1 MSKKE
6 NKKYMEKINDYKQ
19 QISILENKLK
29 IYEDTIS
36 DKEKELSDKLVHIIK
51 LQNENSKL
59 KEYIKKYKNKI
70 LSEKKINNNNK
81 SNSNKNINN
90 NENNQKQNSNELENL
105 KKNME
110 NLYKDLQ
117 IKDDEINNLKK
128 QLNIKIKENELYN
141 KDNTLLLNKFT
152 QNESN
157 KYFINNNEN
166 ENNKIEEM
174 LLSYSNMI
182 DNKIKIISL
191 YIDTYFD
198 FPLLDILNI
207 PNLKE
212 FSNNDE
218 ISNFINFNLLIDSI
232 EKTQKNINE
241 KFKNYE
247 TIINNLKNENSLL
260 SNKFDEKIIEISELK
275 KNIINLNSDNYDLS
289 NQIEKLNNNL
299 IIEKNNSLT
308 NYNNNNYIE
317 IQKIFDNYL
326 ENLYKIIKSE
336 LDKLLQFKN
345 LTSYSKIIY
354 DNNNYENNLNNIKFL
369 FEDIFDKYITINNN
383 IIEEYDK
390 ILDDFHK
397 NNKVSYNEKLNEL
410 KIENLKIKEENK
422 NYENILF
429 SEMNEKK
436 LLINQI
442 ESLQNTNDKLN
453 AEITNNLF
461 LRYNNHNKF

>member
-1 MSKKE
+1 MSN
-6 NKKYMEKINDYKQ
+6 NKNNKYLEQINDFKQ
-19 QISILENKLK
+19 QITILENKLK

-36 DKEKELSDKLVHIIK
+36 DKEKKLSEQLVLIIK

-70 LSEKKINNNNK
+70 LSEKNINNNN
-81 SNSNKNINN
+81 NKNINN
-90 NENNQKQNSNELENL
+90 NQKQNLNELENL

-110 NLYKDLQ
+110 NLSKDLQ
-117 IKDDEINNLKK
+117 IKNDEINNLKN
-128 QLNIKIKENELYN
+128 QLNIKLKENELYN
-141 KDNTLLLNKFT
+141 KDNTLLLNKFK
-152 QNESN
+152 QNEN
-157 KYFINNNEN
+157 NNYFINNNEN
-166 ENNKIEEM
+166 DINKIEEM

-182 DNKIKIISL
+182 ENKIKIFSL

-207 PNLKE
+207 PNLKD

-218 ISNFINFNLLIDSI
+218 ISNFINFNILIDSI
-232 EKTQKNINE
+232 EKSQKNINE

-260 SNKFDEKIIEISELK
+260 SNKFDEKVFEITELK
-275 KNIINLNSDNYDLS
+275 KNILNLKTDNYDLS
-289 NQIEKLNNNL
+289 NQIEKLNNNI
-299 IIEKNNSLT
+299 IIEKNNSLA
-308 NYNNNNYIE
+308 NYNKFNYNE
-317 IQKIFDNYL
+317 TQKIFDNYI
-326 ENLYKIIKSE
+326 ENLYNIIKTE
-336 LDKLLQFKN
+336 LNKILQFTN

-354 DNNNYENNLNNIKFL
+354 DNNNYDENNLNNIKFL
-369 FEDIFDKYITINNN
+369 FEDVFDKYITINNN

-397 NNKVSYNEKLNEL
+397 NNKMSYNEKLNEL

-442 ESLQNTNDKLN
+442 ESLQNINDKLN
-453 AEITNNLF
+453 TEITNNLF
-461 LRYNNHNKF
+461 LKYNNK

>member
-6 NKKYMEKINDYKQ
+6 NKKYLEQINDYKQ
-19 QISILENKLK
+19 QITILENKLK
-29 IYEDTIS
+29 IYEDTIK

-70 LSEKKINNNNK
+70 LSEKKINNNNI
-81 SNSNKNINN
+81 SNNNKNINN
-90 NENNQKQNSNELENL
+90 NENNQKQNSNESENL

-110 NLYKDLQ
+110 KLYKDLQ

-166 ENNKIEEM
+166 ENNKFEEM

-354 DNNNYENNLNNIKFL
+354 DNNNNENNLNNIKFL

>member
-289 NQIEKLNNNL
+289 NQIEKLNNIL
-299 IIEKNNSLT
+299 ILEKNNSLT

>member
-1 MSKKE
+1 MSN
-6 NKKYMEKINDYKQ
+6 NKNNKYLEQINDFKQ
-19 QISILENKLK
+19 QITILENKLK

-36 DKEKELSDKLVHIIK
+36 DKEKKLSDQLVLIIK

-70 LSEKKINNNNK
+70 LSEKNINNNN
-81 SNSNKNINN
+81 NKNINN
-90 NENNQKQNSNELENL
+90 NQKQNLNELENL

-110 NLYKDLQ
+110 NLSKDLQ
-117 IKDDEINNLKK
+117 IKNDEINNLKN
-128 QLNIKIKENELYN
+128 QLNIKLKENELYN
-141 KDNTLLLNKFT
+141 KDNTLLLNKFK
-152 QNESN
+152 QNEN
-157 KYFINNNEN
+157 NNYFINNNEN
-166 ENNKIEEM
+166 DINKIEEM

-182 DNKIKIISL
+182 ENKIKIFSL

-207 PNLKE
+207 PNLKD

-218 ISNFINFNLLIDSI
+218 ISNFINFNILIDSI
-232 EKTQKNINE
+232 EKSQKNINE

-260 SNKFDEKIIEISELK
+260 SNKFDEKVFEITELK
-275 KNIINLNSDNYDLS
+275 KNILNLKTDNYDLS
-289 NQIEKLNNNL
+289 NQIEKLNNNI
-299 IIEKNNSLT
+299 IIEKNNSLA
-308 NYNNNNYIE
+308 NYNKFNYNE
-317 IQKIFDNYL
+317 TQKIFDNYI
-326 ENLYKIIKSE
+326 ENLYNIIKSE
-336 LDKLLQFKN
+336 LNKILQFTN

-354 DNNNYENNLNNIKFL
+354 DNNNYDENNLNNIKFL
-369 FEDIFDKYITINNN
+369 FEDVFDKYITINNN

-397 NNKVSYNEKLNEL
+397 NNKMSYNEKLNEL

-422 NYENILF
+422 NYENILY

-442 ESLQNTNDKLN
+442 ESLQNINDKLN
-453 AEITNNLF
+453 TEITNNLF
-461 LRYNNHNKF
+461 LKYNNK

>member
-1 MSKKE
+1 MSN
-6 NKKYMEKINDYKQ
+6 NKNNKYIEQINDFKQ
-19 QISILENKLK
+19 QITILENKLK

-36 DKEKELSDKLVHIIK
+36 DKEKKLSEQLVLIIK

-70 LSEKKINNNNK
+70 LSEKNINNNN
-81 SNSNKNINN
+81 NKNINN
-90 NENNQKQNSNELENL
+90 NQKQNLNELENL

-110 NLYKDLQ
+110 NLSKDLQ
-117 IKDDEINNLKK
+117 IKNDEINNLKN
-128 QLNIKIKENELYN
+128 QLNIKLKENELYN
-141 KDNTLLLNKFT
+141 KDNTLLLNKFK
-152 QNESN
+152 QNEN
-157 KYFINNNEN
+157 NNYFINNNEN
-166 ENNKIEEM
+166 DINKIEEM

-182 DNKIKIISL
+182 ENKIKIFSL

-207 PNLKE
+207 PNLKD

-218 ISNFINFNLLIDSI
+218 ISNFINFNILIDSI
-232 EKTQKNINE
+232 EKSQKNINE

-260 SNKFDEKIIEISELK
+260 SNKFDEKVFEITELK
-275 KNIINLNSDNYDLS
+275 KNILNLKTDNYDLS
-289 NQIEKLNNNL
+289 NQIEKLNNNI
-299 IIEKNNSLT
+299 IIEKNNSLA
-308 NYNNNNYIE
+308 NYNKFNYNE
-317 IQKIFDNYL
+317 TQKIFDNYI
-326 ENLYKIIKSE
+326 ENLYNIIKTE
-336 LDKLLQFKN
+336 LNKILQFTN

-354 DNNNYENNLNNIKFL
+354 DNNNYDENNLNNIKFL
-369 FEDIFDKYITINNN
+369 FEDVFDKYITINNN

-397 NNKVSYNEKLNEL
+397 NNKMSYNEKLNEL

-422 NYENILF
+422 NYENILY

-442 ESLQNTNDKLN
+442 ESLQNINDKLN

-461 LRYNNHNKF
+461 LKYNNK

>member
-6 NKKYMEKINDYKQ
+6 NKKYLEQINDYKQ
-19 QISILENKLK
+19 QITILENKLK
-29 IYEDTIS
+29 IYEDTIK

-70 LSEKKINNNNK
+70 LTEKKINNNNK
-81 SNSNKNINN
+81 SNNNKNINN
-90 NENNQKQNSNELENL
+90 NENNQKQNSNESENL

-110 NLYKDLQ
+110 KLYKDLQ

-128 QLNIKIKENELYN
+128 QLDIKIKENELYN

-166 ENNKIEEM
+166 ENNKFEEM

-289 NQIEKLNNNL
+289 IQIEKLNNNL

-453 AEITNNLF
+453 AEITNNLY

>member
-1 MSKKE
+1 
-6 NKKYMEKINDYKQ
+6 
-19 QISILENKLK
+19 
-29 IYEDTIS
+29 
-36 DKEKELSDKLVHIIK
+36 
-51 LQNENSKL
+51 
-59 KEYIKKYKNKI
+59 
-70 LSEKKINNNNK
+70 
-81 SNSNKNINN
+81 
-90 NENNQKQNSNELENL
+90 
-105 KKNME
+105 ME

-166 ENNKIEEM
+166 ENNKFEEM

-354 DNNNYENNLNNIKFL
+354 DNNNNENNLNNIKFL

>member
-299 IIEKNNSLT
+299 ILEKNNSLT

>member
-1 MSKKE
+1 MSN
-6 NKKYMEKINDYKQ
+6 NKNNKYLEQINDFKQ
-19 QISILENKLK
+19 QITILENKLK

-36 DKEKELSDKLVHIIK
+36 DKEKKLSEQLVLIIK

-70 LSEKKINNNNK
+70 LSEKNINNNN
-81 SNSNKNINN
+81 NKNINN
-90 NENNQKQNSNELENL
+90 NQKQNLNELENL

-110 NLYKDLQ
+110 NLSKDLQ
-117 IKDDEINNLKK
+117 IKNDEINNLKN
-128 QLNIKIKENELYN
+128 QLNIKLKENELYN
-141 KDNTLLLNKFT
+141 KDNTLLLNKFK
-152 QNESN
+152 QNEN
-157 KYFINNNEN
+157 NNYFINNNEN
-166 ENNKIEEM
+166 DINKIEEM

-182 DNKIKIISL
+182 ENKIKIFSL

-207 PNLKE
+207 PNLKD

-218 ISNFINFNLLIDSI
+218 ISNFINFNILIDSI
-232 EKTQKNINE
+232 EKSQKNINE

-260 SNKFDEKIIEISELK
+260 SNKFDEKVFEITELK
-275 KNIINLNSDNYDLS
+275 KNILNLKTDNYDLS
-289 NQIEKLNNNL
+289 NQIEKLNNNI
-299 IIEKNNSLT
+299 IIEKNNSLA
-308 NYNNNNYIE
+308 NYNKFNYNE
-317 IQKIFDNYL
+317 TQKIFDNYI
-326 ENLYKIIKSE
+326 ENLYNIIKSE
-336 LDKLLQFKN
+336 LNKILQFTN

-354 DNNNYENNLNNIKFL
+354 DNNNYDENNLNNIKFL
-369 FEDIFDKYITINNN
+369 FEDVFDKYITINNN

-397 NNKVSYNEKLNEL
+397 NNKMSYNEKLNEL

-422 NYENILF
+422 NYENILY

-442 ESLQNTNDKLN
+442 ESLQNINDKLN
-453 AEITNNLF
+453 TEITNNLF
-461 LRYNNHNKF
+461 LKYNNK

>member
-6 NKKYMEKINDYKQ
+6 NKKYLEQINDYKQ
-19 QISILENKLK
+19 QITILENKLK
-29 IYEDTIS
+29 IYEDTIK

-70 LSEKKINNNNK
+70 LTEKKIKNNNK
-81 SNSNKNINN
+81 SNNNKNINN
-90 NENNQKQNSNELENL
+90 NENNQKQNPNELENL

-110 NLYKDLQ
+110 KLYKDLQ

-128 QLNIKIKENELYN
+128 QLDIKIKENELYN

-166 ENNKIEEM
+166 ENNKFEEM

-354 DNNNYENNLNNIKFL
+354 DNNNNENNLNNIKFL

-461 LRYNNHNKF
+461 LRYNNHNKI

>member
-81 SNSNKNINN
+81 SNNNKNINN
-90 NENNQKQNSNELENL
+90 NENNQKQNSNKLENL

-174 LLSYSNMI
+174 ILSYSNMI

-289 NQIEKLNNNL
+289 NQIEKLNNIL
-299 IIEKNNSLT
+299 ILEKNNSLT

>member
-1 MSKKE
+1 MSN
-6 NKKYMEKINDYKQ
+6 NKNNKYLEQINDFKQ
-19 QISILENKLK
+19 QITILENKLK

-36 DKEKELSDKLVHIIK
+36 DKEKKLSEQLVLIIK

-70 LSEKKINNNNK
+70 LSEKNINNNN
-81 SNSNKNINN
+81 NKNINN
-90 NENNQKQNSNELENL
+90 NQKQNLNELENL

-110 NLYKDLQ
+110 NLSKDLQ
-117 IKDDEINNLKK
+117 IKNDEINNLKN
-128 QLNIKIKENELYN
+128 QLNIKLKENELYN
-141 KDNTLLLNKFT
+141 KDNTLLLNKFK
-152 QNESN
+152 QNEN
-157 KYFINNNEN
+157 NNYFINNNEN
-166 ENNKIEEM
+166 DINKIEEM

-182 DNKIKIISL
+182 ENKIKIFSL

-207 PNLKE
+207 PNLKD

-218 ISNFINFNLLIDSI
+218 ISNFINFNILIDSI
-232 EKTQKNINE
+232 EKSQKNINE

-260 SNKFDEKIIEISELK
+260 SNKFDEKVFEITELK
-275 KNIINLNSDNYDLS
+275 KNILNLKTDNYDLS
-289 NQIEKLNNNL
+289 NQIEKLNNNI
-299 IIEKNNSLT
+299 IIEKNNSLA
-308 NYNNNNYIE
+308 NYNKFNYNE
-317 IQKIFDNYL
+317 TQKIFDNYI
-326 ENLYKIIKSE
+326 ENLYNIIKTE
-336 LDKLLQFKN
+336 LNKILQFTN

-354 DNNNYENNLNNIKFL
+354 DNNNYDENNLNNIKFL
-369 FEDIFDKYITINNN
+369 FEDVFDKYITINNN

-397 NNKVSYNEKLNEL
+397 NNKMSYNEKLNEL

-422 NYENILF
+422 NYENILY

-442 ESLQNTNDKLN
+442 ESLQNINDKLN
-453 AEITNNLF
+453 TEITNNLF
-461 LRYNNHNKF
+461 LKYNNK

>member
-6 NKKYMEKINDYKQ
+6 NKKYLEQINDYKQ
-19 QISILENKLK
+19 QITILENKLK
-29 IYEDTIS
+29 IYEDTIK

-70 LSEKKINNNNK
+70 LSEKKINNNNI
-81 SNSNKNINN
+81 SNNNKNINN
-90 NENNQKQNSNELENL
+90 NENNQKQNSNESENL

-110 NLYKDLQ
+110 KLYKDLQ

-166 ENNKIEEM
+166 ENNKFEEM

-354 DNNNYENNLNNIKFL
+354 DNNNNENNLNNIKFL

-461 LRYNNHNKF
+461 LSYNNHNKF

>member
-1 MSKKE
+1 MSN
-6 NKKYMEKINDYKQ
+6 NKNNKYLEQINDFKQ
-19 QISILENKLK
+19 QITILENKLK

-36 DKEKELSDKLVHIIK
+36 DKEKKLSEQLVLIIK

-70 LSEKKINNNNK
+70 LSEKNINNNN
-81 SNSNKNINN
+81 NKNINN
-90 NENNQKQNSNELENL
+90 NQKQNLNELENL

-110 NLYKDLQ
+110 NLSKDLQ
-117 IKDDEINNLKK
+117 IKNDEINNLKN
-128 QLNIKIKENELYN
+128 QLNIKLKENELYN
-141 KDNTLLLNKFT
+141 KDNTLLLNKFK
-152 QNESN
+152 QNEN
-157 KYFINNNEN
+157 NNYFINNNEN
-166 ENNKIEEM
+166 DINKIEEM

-182 DNKIKIISL
+182 ENKIKIFSL

-207 PNLKE
+207 PNLKD

-218 ISNFINFNLLIDSI
+218 ISNFINFNILIDSI
-232 EKTQKNINE
+232 EKSQKNINE

-260 SNKFDEKIIEISELK
+260 SNKFDEKVFEITELK
-275 KNIINLNSDNYDLS
+275 KNILNLKTDNYDLS
-289 NQIEKLNNNL
+289 NQIEKLNNNI
-299 IIEKNNSLT
+299 IIEKNNSLA
-308 NYNNNNYIE
+308 NYNKFNYNE
-317 IQKIFDNYL
+317 TQKIFDNYI
-326 ENLYKIIKSE
+326 ENLYNIIKTE
-336 LDKLLQFKN
+336 LNKILQFTN

-354 DNNNYENNLNNIKFL
+354 DNNNYDENNLNNIKFL
-369 FEDIFDKYITINNN
+369 FEDVFDKYITINNN

-397 NNKVSYNEKLNEL
+397 NNKMSYNEKLNEL

-422 NYENILF
+422 NYENILY

-442 ESLQNTNDKLN
+442 ESLQNINDKLN

-461 LRYNNHNKF
+461 LKYNNK

>member
-6 NKKYMEKINDYKQ
+6 NKKYLEQINDYKQ
-19 QISILENKLK
+19 QITILENKLK
-29 IYEDTIS
+29 IYEDTIK

-70 LSEKKINNNNK
+70 LTEKKINNNNK
-81 SNSNKNINN
+81 SNNNKNINN

-110 NLYKDLQ
+110 KLYKDLQ

-128 QLNIKIKENELYN
+128 QLDIKIKENELYN

-166 ENNKIEEM
+166 ENNKFEEM

>member
-6 NKKYMEKINDYKQ
+6 NKKYLEQINDYKQ
-19 QISILENKLK
+19 QITILENKLK
-29 IYEDTIS
+29 IYEDTIK

-70 LSEKKINNNNK
+70 LSEKKINNNNI
-81 SNSNKNINN
+81 SNNNKNINN

-110 NLYKDLQ
+110 KLYKDLQ

-166 ENNKIEEM
+166 ENNKFEEM

-354 DNNNYENNLNNIKFL
+354 DNNNNENNLNNIKFL

>member
-81 SNSNKNINN
+81 SNNNKNINN

-110 NLYKDLQ
+110 KLYKDLQ

-128 QLNIKIKENELYN
+128 QLDIKIKENELYN

-166 ENNKIEEM
+166 ENNKFEEM

-354 DNNNYENNLNNIKFL
+354 DNNNDENNLNNIKFL

-453 AEITNNLF
+453 AEITTNLF

>member
-166 ENNKIEEM
+166 ENNKFEEM

-260 SNKFDEKIIEISELK
+260 LNKFDEKIIEISELK

-289 NQIEKLNNNL
+289 NQIEKLNNIL
-299 IIEKNNSLT
+299 ILEKNNSLT

-354 DNNNYENNLNNIKFL
+354 DNNNNENNLNNIKFL

>member
-6 NKKYMEKINDYKQ
+6 NKKYLEQINDYKQ
-19 QISILENKLK
+19 QITILENKLK
-29 IYEDTIS
+29 IYEDTIK

-70 LSEKKINNNNK
+70 LSEKKINNNNI
-81 SNSNKNINN
+81 SNNNKNINN
-90 NENNQKQNSNELENL
+90 NENNQKQNSNESENL

-110 NLYKDLQ
+110 KLYKDLQ

-166 ENNKIEEM
+166 ENNKFEEM

-345 LTSYSKIIY
+345 LTNYSKIIY

-461 LRYNNHNKF
+461 LRYNNHNKI